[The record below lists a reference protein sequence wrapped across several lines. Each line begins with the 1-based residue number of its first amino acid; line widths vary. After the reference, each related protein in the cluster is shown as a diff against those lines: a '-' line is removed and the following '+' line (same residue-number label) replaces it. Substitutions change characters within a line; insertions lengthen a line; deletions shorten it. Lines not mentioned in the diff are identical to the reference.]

1 MCLSPLGIAK
11 VLLSPEEW
19 EPSTAAGALLLSLS
33 MFVIWLYQELMRVL
47 AGTPEGWEN
56 SKKMRPGGQRAG
68 QQQSR
73 SSVLPQ
79 AGLSLVLC
87 LEVTSLSSFCIVW
100 GQLVSITAS
109 VYQKMMFHD

>member
-11 VLLSPEEW
+11 ILLSPEEW
-19 EPSTAAGALLLSLS
+19 EPSTATGTLLISLS
-33 MFVIWLYQELMRVL
+33 VFVIWLYQGLMRVW

-56 SKKMRPGGQRAG
+56 SRKVRPGGQKAG

-79 AGLSLVLC
+79 AGLSL
-87 LEVTSLSSFCIVW
+87 TSLLLGDNWFEFLLHHLGPFGLYHCFR
-100 GQLVSITAS
+100 LPEKDVS
-109 VYQKMMFHD
+109 